1 VLIAIISTPLRRR
14 TQARSLAVIAP
25 KAASAALISGIV
37 FVESSENRI
46 ICREAVESGFIALT
60 TCDGSSESA
69 RQAEPDDAQM
79 PS

>member
-1 VLIAIISTPLRRR
+1 MSLFYETANVSTTRR
-14 TQARSLAVIAP
+14 V
-25 KAASAALISGIV
+25 AASAVLISGIV
-37 FVESSENRI
+37 FAASKENRI

-69 RQAEPDDAQM
+69 KHAEPDDAQM

>member
-1 VLIAIISTPLRRR
+1 MAAVLFTAASSVLIS
-14 TQARSLAVIAP
+14 VIAF
-25 KAASAALISGIV
+25 AAAN
-37 FVESSENRI
+37 ENRI

-69 RQAEPDDAQM
+69 RHAEPDDAQI